1 MKNSKMAAVSN
12 GRIIKLIATLIY
24 NRMIGAAKL
33 KHYSA
38 AFGRARSDS
47 RKTWEIAR
55 HVTGH
60 GRVQSGGIGE
70 IRDCKDNQEKASAF
84 NKLCVLS
91 VCISTLSQPTVYTG
105 LLGDARYYCGGI
117 FHRKGESLLHV
128 DHITSQSN
136 LRATSAGTIN

>member
-1 MKNSKMAAVSN
+1 MAAVSN

-60 GRVQSGGIGE
+60 GRVQS
-70 IRDCKDNQEKASAF
+70 
-84 NKLCVLS
+84 
-91 VCISTLSQPTVYTG
+91 
-105 LLGDARYYCGGI
+105 
-117 FHRKGESLLHV
+117 
-128 DHITSQSN
+128 
-136 LRATSAGTIN
+136 